1 MDERNATALLLRKYR
16 WMVQVMV
23 GFAEETEMPNPELR
37 AQMLRN
43 AHNERI
49 LTRFGSALIRTAT
62 ESSTKRSARR
72 CANPSD
78 KVAAEAGDR
87 VQVKASKVATRAASA
102 RAVEVVKV
110 ELKAMVANAPGV
122 NQSASSVSAAAKNG
136 RAIIRLENLQK
147 VYTLGLENEVRALDG
162 VSIDIMEGSYVAI
175 MGPSGSGKSTMLNL
189 LGCLDRPTTG
199 NYFLGDVDV
208 ARMHDDELSRVR
220 GKRIGF
226 IFQSYNLIAQL
237 TVIENIQVPLIYQG
251 ADLQATYARCVEL
264 AELVGLG
271 GRLHHRPAQLSGGQQ
286 QRVAIARSLV
296 NDPLMILA
304 DEPTGNL
311 DSKTGSDVLEMIDK
325 LNAAGKTIVLV
336 THDEKVAARASRVIH
351 MKDGKVERDVTNPK
365 QERALE
371 AALSI

>member
-1 MDERNATALLLRKYR
+1 MSN
-16 WMVQVMV
+16 VI
-23 GFAEETEMPNPELR
+23 P
-37 AQMLRN
+37 
-43 AHNERI
+43 
-49 LTRFGSALIRTAT
+49 
-62 ESSTKRSARR
+62 
-72 CANPSD
+72 
-78 KVAAEAGDR
+78 
-87 VQVKASKVATRAASA
+87 
-102 RAVEVVKV
+102 
-110 ELKAMVANAPGV
+110 
-122 NQSASSVSAAAKNG
+122 AAKES
-136 RAIIRLENLQK
+136 RAIIRLEDIHK

-162 VSIDIMEGSYVAI
+162 VSLDIMEGSYVAI

-189 LGCLDRPTTG
+189 LGCLDRPTSG
-199 NYFLGDVDV
+199 NYFLGEVDV

-264 AELVGLG
+264 AEMVGLG
-271 GRLHHRPAQLSGGQQ
+271 GRLDHRPAQLSGGQQ
-286 QRVAIARSLV
+286 QRVAIARSLI

-311 DSKTGSDVLEMIDK
+311 DSKTGRDVLEMIDR

-336 THDEKVAARASRVIH
+336 THDDNVAARANRVIH
-351 MKDGKVERDVTNPK
+351 MKDGRVERDVRNPE

-371 AALSI
+371 AAISI

>member
-1 MDERNATALLLRKYR
+1 M
-16 WMVQVMV
+16 
-23 GFAEETEMPNPELR
+23 
-37 AQMLRN
+37 
-43 AHNERI
+43 
-49 LTRFGSALIRTAT
+49 SA
-62 ESSTKRSARR
+62 
-72 CANPSD
+72 
-78 KVAAEAGDR
+78 
-87 VQVKASKVATRAASA
+87 
-102 RAVEVVKV
+102 
-110 ELKAMVANAPGV
+110 
-122 NQSASSVSAAAKNG
+122 VSPVTQKS
-136 RAIIRLENLQK
+136 RAIIRLENLHK

-162 VSIDIMEGSYVAI
+162 VSLDFREGSYVAI

-189 LGCLDRPTTG
+189 LGCLDRPTSG
-199 NYFLGDVDV
+199 NYFLGEVDV

-251 ADLQATYARCVEL
+251 ADLQATYQRCVEL

-311 DSKTGSDVLEMIDK
+311 DSKTGRDVLELIDR
-325 LNAAGKTIVLV
+325 LNADGKTIVLV
-336 THDEKVAARASRVIH
+336 THDDKVAARANRVIH
-351 MKDGKVERDVTNPK
+351 MKDGRVERDVTNPQ
-365 QERALE
+365 QERGLE